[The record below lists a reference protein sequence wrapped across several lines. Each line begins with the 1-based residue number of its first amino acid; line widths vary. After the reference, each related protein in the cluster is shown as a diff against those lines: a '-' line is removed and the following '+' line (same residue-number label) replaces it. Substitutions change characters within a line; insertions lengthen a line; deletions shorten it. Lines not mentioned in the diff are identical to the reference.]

1 MTLNFAWSIRDFCH
15 RILEM
20 TVVNR
25 PLRIRVALSNPRVRA
40 LASRKGVCRELP
52 ERLGLRNGG
61 HFLEFWQ
68 KYLSGLRGRF
78 FATFFAPDWAKKVE
92 AYSNA
97 NEKRLL
103 V

>member
-1 MTLNFAWSIRDFCH
+1 MAEVNQSLGIRGG
-15 RILEM
+15 
-20 TVVNR
+20 
-25 PLRIRVALSNPRVRA
+25 LSNPRVRA

-68 KYLSGLRGRF
+68 KYLSGSRGRF

-92 AYSNA
+92 SLF
-97 NEKRLL
+97 RS
-103 V
+103 